1 MKLSFLL
8 VEKKSLFD
16 RATRAIGF
24 NDLFPKEILTDI
36 AENEL
41 VEYFILLKTI
51 VNGGTIDFMDKILYF
66 DSVNFCRAE
75 E

>member
-16 RATRAIGF
+16 RATRAIDF

-41 VEYFILLKTI
+41 LEYFILLKTI
-51 VNGGTIDFMDKILYF
+51 VNGGTIDFMDKIYF